1 MSNSAFVLK
10 YLAIILARFHGYG
23 LGRAYFRANRV
34 PHVPAAITFD
44 GHLIGR
50 RGIDDPEGTNH
61 HTHPARNTCR
71 FVNVYEF
78 RLRIPPHGSI
88 GARIQTRRFDTM
100 PALQGQI
107 LALHIH
113 PGHRLRFFLNR
124 SGKLF
129 GKGCDFRCAPQF
141 ALVASGTFF
150 GVYLYNLQFILLTKK
165 G

>member
-1 MSNSAFVLK
+1 VSNGGIFLK
-10 YLAIILARFHGYG
+10 YLAIILARLNRYG

-34 PHVPAAITFD
+34 PHVPAAIAFD

-50 RGIDDPEGTNH
+50 RGIDNPEGADH

-71 FVNVYEF
+71 FVNVYQF
-78 RLRIPPHGSI
+78 RFRIPPHGSI
-88 GARIQTRRFDTM
+88 GARIQAWCFYAM

-113 PGHRLRFFLNR
+113 PGHRLRFFRNR

-129 GKGCDFRCAPQF
+129 GDRCDFRSTPQL

-150 GVYLYNLQFILLTKK
+150 GVYLYNLQFILL
-165 G
+165 